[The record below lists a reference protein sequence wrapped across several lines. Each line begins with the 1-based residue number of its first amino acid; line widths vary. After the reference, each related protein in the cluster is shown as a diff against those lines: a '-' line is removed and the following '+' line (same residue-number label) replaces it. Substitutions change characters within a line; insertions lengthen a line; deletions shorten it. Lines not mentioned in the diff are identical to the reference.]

1 MVKSKKNIYDLAC
14 CPHDSG
20 TGVQVLRR
28 EQLSQMISGIL
39 KVKQKTG
46 EIENR

>member
-28 EQLSQMISGIL
+28 EHDLMDQ
-39 KVKQKTG
+39 
-46 EIENR
+46 